1 MTKRSANQ
9 LSITAALAIAVA
21 LTIITS
27 LSKIP
32 STSAQTTTNANPAS
46 QEEKPFDQAQK
57 IAELTKQIAG
67 KENLPAER
75 VFKNIQVLKGI
86 PAGRLLRIME
96 LGYSRSLGV
105 NCTHC
110 HVVDQW
116 DKDDKPTKPIAREMS
131 KMVQTINND
140 LLKPIKNLK
149 GPNPIVNCTT
159 CHRGQIKPALNLPE
173 VKP

>member
-9 LSITAALAIAVA
+9 IGITAALAIAVA
-21 LTIITS
+21 VTIITS
-27 LSKIP
+27 ISKIP
-32 STSAQTTTNANPAS
+32 SGNAQTTVNPTPAS

-67 KENLPAER
+67 KENLPAEQ

-149 GPNPIVNCTT
+149 GPNPGVNCTT

-173 VKP
+173 AKP